1 MYTIYNENRLLFD
14 PRIEGYGITNPVLT
28 LEAHKF
34 GSLSFTIHPN
44 HPEYGH
50 ISKLSSLISV
60 YKDDVLFFQC
70 RPAWSRR
77 GIRNSIQYKCEDI
90 IARLNDFQM
99 RPFDFAGTVTEFV
112 DEVLDSYNE
121 RADEDKKILR
131 GNVTVT
137 DTTDYVH
144 YSSIDYLPHWE
155 VLQTR
160 LVDTHG
166 GYFIPRYSGGN
177 IYLDYLRDE
186 DLPQAS
192 QEIRFGENLTDL
204 FIETDANDT
213 YSVLVPVGANYDTFD
228 EHGDPVVKRLTI
240 ESVNDGVDYI
250 ENAAAIELYGR
261 RETSRRWED
270 VIVPANLLRKGQEWL
285 SKNAVKFAETVDI
298 SAVDLHNANS
308 NIETFG
314 WLQWITAVST
324 VHGISESYVS
334 ERISIPLGN
343 PADSQLRLG
352 ATRLTLTERIVSTV
366 SSATQ
371 KAITDTATKARDE
384 TLIDLEAIRN
394 TITEV
399 EDSLIATIGATET
412 SILLQVLES
421 YVGKSEF
428 AEYSRETST
437 SIIQTQN
444 SVTTTASALEAYVD
458 NSTGELRQFIN
469 GVQTY
474 MRYSTSGLELGRLGS
489 NFVTRITNERIS
501 FLQDNQEI
509 AYISNKKLYITE
521 AQVTNRLLFGNGD
534 TNLFAW
540 VTTDSGM
547 GLKWVGAN

>member
-1 MYTIYNENRLLFD
+1 MYTIYHENRLLFD
-14 PRIEGYGITNPVLT
+14 PRIDGYGITNPVLT

-77 GIRNSIQYKCEDI
+77 GIKNSIQYKCEDI

-99 RPFDFAGTVTEFV
+99 RPFDFAGTLTEFV

-137 DTTDYVH
+137 DTTNYVH
-144 YSSIDYLPHWE
+144 YSSIDYLPHWD
-155 VLQTR
+155 VLKTR

-250 ENAAAIELYGR
+250 ENEAAIELYGR

-270 VIVPANLLRKGQEWL
+270 VTVPANLLRKGQEWL
-285 SKNAVKFAETVDI
+285 SKNAVKFAETVEI